1 AGVASLLHTQAE
13 RLGVGPGSRV
23 LQFASPSFDAAFW
36 ELCMG
41 LLSGAAVVVAGAEGT
56 QPGEPLAHT
65 LKTYGVT
72 HATLPPVVLAA
83 MEADADLL
91 PQGTLVSAGEA
102 LSAEV
107 VSRWSAGRS
116 LINAYGPTETTVC
129 ASMSGALAAGGA
141 VPIGHPVLGGQLF
154 VLDGRLRPV
163 PPGVT
168 GELYVAGPS
177 LARGYLGRA
186 ALTAER
192 FVACPFAGPGERMYR
207 TGDLVRRRRDGQLD
221 YVGRADG
228 QVKIRGFRIE
238 PGEVEAVLAAQ
249 EGVGQAAVLVRED
262 QPGVRRLVAYVAPS
276 HAGDEAAAVDPA
288 ELRARVAAEL
298 PDYMVPAAVMVLD
311 EFPMTPNG
319 KLDRKALPAPD
330 LSTGGDGREARDTRE
345 ETLRGLFRELLN
357 LDAVGFD
364 DSFFDLGGDSILSIQ
379 LVSRARQQ
387 GLVLTPRQVFQHRT
401 VAALAAVAGSL
412 DQVVGEGPDLGIGEI
427 PLTPTVHWLRQRGGP
442 IARFNQSTLLQAPAD
457 LTEEQLVEALQAVLD
472 HHDALRMRLIRETGQ
487 WRLEVP
493 ERGAVDATELVLRVD
508 AAGCD
513 AAALRALTSHQSEAA
528 WGRINPD
535 EGRMLQAVWFDAGPG
550 RPGRLLLV
558 AHHLVVDNVSWQIL
572 VPDLAAAC
580 EALADG
586 KNPELQPTGTSMR
599 RWAEHLVELAHTPQ
613 REAEL
618 PLWEEMLEYPDELL
632 GDRPLDPGQDV
643 FETMRFLT
651 TTESAEHVRPLLTSL
666 PAAYHAGV
674 NDVLLTALALAVA
687 DWRAGRDEEAESDVL
702 VDLEGHGRED
712 LVEGADLSRTVGWFT
727 SLHPVRLD
735 PGTRDLAALEQGG
748 PEVGEAIKRIKE
760 QLRTLPDN
768 GIGFGLLRYL
778 NHGTRDVLSDL
789 IGPQISFNYLGRSA
803 SAGAGEAAPWTPVAD
818 AEMVGGADLS
828 GGRPDPQTPLTHALA
843 VNAMTE
849 DHPDGPR
856 LLLVWSWPQT
866 LLREADVREISSCF
880 SRAVRALAAHAGR
893 RDIGGLTPSDL
904 SLVRLSQDE
913 LDAVTASVEPLDAA
927 DWDDEDDFSDEWE
940 MAK

>member
-1 AGVASLLHTQAE
+1 
-13 RLGVGPGSRV
+13 
-23 LQFASPSFDAAFW
+23 
-36 ELCMG
+36 G
-41 LLSGAAVVVAGAEGT
+41 L
-56 QPGEPLAHT
+56 QPGEPLAGT

-83 MEADADLL
+83 MEADEGLL
-91 PQGTLVSAGEA
+91 PGGTLVSAGEA
-102 LSAEV
+102 LAGEV
-107 VSRWSAGRS
+107 ADRWSVGRS

-129 ASMSGALAAGGA
+129 ASMSEALTAGGA
-141 VPIGHPVLGGQLF
+141 VPIGRPVLGGRLF
-154 VLDGRLRPV
+154 VLDARLRPV
-163 PPGVT
+163 PSGVT
-168 GELYVAGPS
+168 GELYVAGAS

-192 FVACPFAGPGERMYR
+192 FVACPFGGPGERMYR
-207 TGDLVRRRRDGQLD
+207 TGDLVRWRRDGQLD
-221 YVGRADG
+221 YVGRADD

-238 PGEVEAVLAAQ
+238 PGEVEAVLAAH

-262 QPGVRRLVAYVAPS
+262 QPGVRRLVGYVVPSAPADEPT
-276 HAGDEAAAVDPA
+276 AGQPVAGAIPAVDPA

-298 PDYMVPAAVMVLD
+298 PDYMVPAAVLVLD
-311 EFPMTPNG
+311 AFPLTPNG

-330 LSTGGDGREARDTRE
+330 LSTGGDGREARDTGE
-345 ETLRGLFRELLN
+345 ETLRGLFRDLLN

-387 GLVLTPRQVFQHRT
+387 GLVITPRQVFEHRT

-442 IARFNQSTLLQAPAD
+442 IAKFNQSTLLRAPAD
-457 LTEEQLVEALQAVLD
+457 LTEERLVEALRAVLD

-493 ERGAVDATELVLRVD
+493 ERGTVDAGELVLRVD
-508 AAGCD
+508 ATGCD

-528 WGRINPD
+528 WARINPD
-535 EGRMLQAVWFDAGPG
+535 EGRMVQAVWFDAGPG
-550 RPGRLLLV
+550 QPGRLLLV
-558 AHHLVVDNVSWQIL
+558 AHHLVVDTVSWQIL

-586 KNPELQPTGTSMR
+586 KKPEPQPTGTSLR
-599 RWAEHLVELAHTPQ
+599 RWAEHLIELAHTPQ

-618 PLWEEMLEYPDELL
+618 PLWEEMLEFPDELL

-651 TTESAEHVRPLLTSL
+651 TTEPAEHVRPLLTSL

-687 DWRAGRDEEAESDVL
+687 DWRADRDEEAESDVL

-712 LVEGADLSRTVGWFT
+712 LVEGVDLSRTVGWFT

-735 PGTRDLAALEQGG
+735 PGTSDPAALEQGG
-748 PEVGEAIKRIKE
+748 PEVGAALKRIKE
-760 QLRTLPDN
+760 QLRALPDN

-803 SAGAGEAAPWTPVAD
+803 AAGPGEAAPWTPVAD
-818 AEMVGGADLS
+818 PEMVGGADLS

-866 LLREADVREISSCF
+866 LLREADVRDLSACF

-893 RDIGGLTPSDL
+893 QGIGGLTPSDL

-913 LDAVTASVEPLDAA
+913 LDAVTASVEPLDAD